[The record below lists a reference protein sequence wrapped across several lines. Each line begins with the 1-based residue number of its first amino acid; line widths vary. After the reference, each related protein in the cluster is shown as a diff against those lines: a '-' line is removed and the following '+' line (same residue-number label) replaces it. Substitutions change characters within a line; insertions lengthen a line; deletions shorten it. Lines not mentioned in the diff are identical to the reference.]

1 MATLDKNVGL
11 GNYLFY
17 NDEDEFDEITEEDN
31 EQGFKQIYYAL
42 TSNFRGKF
50 EGNSTVTL
58 DEDHI
63 DEIWV
68 QKVDLGLYSLNDEL
82 DDRVIKCAEEYESIF
97 EDKSL
102 ESISQLMLC

>member
-31 EQGFKQIYYAL
+31 EQSFKQIYYAL
-42 TSNFRGKF
+42 TSNYRDKL

-82 DDRVIKCAEEYESIF
+82 DDRIIEWL
-97 EDKSL
+97 KSMSRFL
-102 ESISQLMLC
+102 KTKASKVSVKLMLC